1 MSTRRARAAA
11 RFASSDLRSVRG
23 KTAGELQSPRS
34 RWPFGAAVFALC
46 LLAAANERPTYRRQ
60 AQRIRFILGLYRND
74 GPTGEVWPV
83 ALSGTIALNEQVET
97 ACRFD
102 LSVSAFGQYNFRNCR
117 VPP

>member
-1 MSTRRARAAA
+1 VSTRRARAAA

-74 GPTGEVWPV
+74 GPTGEWSGQSHFQARLLSTNKSKLPV
-83 ALSGTIALNEQVET
+83 
-97 ACRFD
+97 D
-102 LSVSAFGQYNFRNCR
+102 LI
-117 VPP
+117 